1 MSYFG
6 RIRRWNRSGNCG
18 YVACE
23 SHTNDF
29 FLDGNKDCED
39 NVKEGEYVFFAA
51 TMDSDHTLHALH
63 VRLAL
68 PHEISAQL
76 HGADTYEARR
86 HKRKL
91 DFSSSV
97 REGPQ
102 QFRSLTH

>member
-1 MSYFG
+1 M
-6 RIRRWNRSGNCG
+6 
-18 YVACE
+18 ACE

-39 NVKEGEYVFFAA
+39 NVEQGDYVFFQAM
-51 TMDSDHTLHALH
+51 MDLDHTLHALH

-68 PHEISAQL
+68 PHEIRAKL
-76 HGADTYEARR
+76 HGPDTQEARR

>member
-1 MSYFG
+1 MSFFG
-6 RIRRWNRSGNCG
+6 RIRIWSRSGNYG
-18 YVACE
+18 FVACE
-23 SHTNDF
+23 PHTNDF
-29 FLDGNKDCED
+29 FLDRNKDCED
-39 NVKEGEYVFFAA
+39 SVELGDYVLFTAM
-51 TMDSDHTLHALH
+51 MDSDHTLHALH
-63 VRLAL
+63 VRLVL

-76 HGADTYEARR
+76 HGSDTYEARR